1 MASSFVFFSLSL
13 KYLLHTYVISSWS
26 KKSQSP
32 AEKKNGGRVTGF
44 ELETGRG
51 WMMIHD
57 SRF

>member
-57 SRF
+57 S